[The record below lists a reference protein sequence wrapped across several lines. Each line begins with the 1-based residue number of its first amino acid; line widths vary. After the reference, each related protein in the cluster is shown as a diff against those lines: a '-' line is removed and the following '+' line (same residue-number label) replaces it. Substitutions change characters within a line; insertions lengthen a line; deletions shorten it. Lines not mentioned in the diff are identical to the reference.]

1 MQSRKRTQPSP
12 QKGLDLSQYA
22 SGWMMKFSGSLVVL
36 SIALNQIGFGKVV
49 DAYADK
55 LAAEAVA
62 KPVAQC
68 NHKDIEDRMKR
79 LELMAHKPK

>member
-1 MQSRKRTQPSP
+1 MPTRKNNLSN

-22 SGWMMKFSGSLVVL
+22 SGWMMRFSGSIVVL

-55 LAAEAVA
+55 LAAEARA
-62 KPVAQC
+62 KPLSC
-68 NHKDIEDRMKR
+68 NHKDIENR
-79 LELMAHKPK
+79 LQSLESIAHEPQKK